1 MSLFITFVNIV
12 FIRYFSCFNKTIILA
27 SIAGALWLHRAVIYL
42 CLFSL
47 TKRSIAFLVS
57 ALISLMKMPRFKG
70 KFISK
75 RAKGPLHNLCR
86 GKKGEKLLTY
96 GLESVQDCDD
106 KQPPAENSYEKEQ
119 MERPDEI
126 VETQTQN
133 DSCDLSSTV
142 EGRRVIDVAFMAS
155 QMTCIACSHQLHLMD
170 IVKETRY
177 GLASLF
183 RLICSRS
190 SCRHLNTVSTSRR
203 HGGRSGPY
211 VVNSKSV
218 LGK

>member
-1 MSLFITFVNIV
+1 
-12 FIRYFSCFNKTIILA
+12 
-27 SIAGALWLHRAVIYL
+27 
-42 CLFSL
+42 
-47 TKRSIAFLVS
+47 
-57 ALISLMKMPRFKG
+57 
-70 KFISK
+70 
-75 RAKGPLHNLCR
+75 
-86 GKKGEKLLTY
+86 LTY

-155 QMTCIACSHQLHLMD
+155 QMTCIACSNQLHLMD

-177 GLASLF
+177 GLASL
-183 RLICSRS
+183 S
-190 SCRHLNTVSTSRR
+190 SNVASMIFIIGILFIDATML
-203 HGGRSGPY
+203 GPH
-211 VVNSKSV
+211 NSISF
-218 LGK
+218 LRCQITFC